1 MTIEET
7 REETWKRTIADMQSE
22 IHALQLTIV
31 RLQEQIKKLET
42 ENQPTYSRNELEQ
55 MDTTLSGPEFRQRY
69 RT

>member
-7 REETWKRTIADMQSE
+7 REETWKRTIADMQGE

-31 RLQEQIKKLET
+31 RLQEQIKK
-42 ENQPTYSRNELEQ
+42 NELEQ
-55 MDTTLSGPEFRQRY
+55 MDTSDVALSGPEFRQRY